1 MDETPKDILLRL
13 KSVCAGLHFGTS
25 LDSVMDA
32 MKEIE
37 RLRESV
43 SEWQSRY
50 DNLQRFYE
58 TEMARLE
65 GGR

>member
-1 MDETPKDILLRL
+1 MDDTPKDILLRL

-25 LDSVMDA
+25 LDSVIDA

-37 RLRESV
+37 LLRESV

-50 DNLQRFYE
+50 DNLQHFYE

>member
-32 MKEIE
+32 MKEIQH
-37 RLRESV
+37 LRESLFDL
-43 SEWQSRY
+43 QSRY
-50 DNLQRFYE
+50 DNLQRFYQ
-58 TEMARLE
+58 TEMTRLQN
-65 GGR
+65 GN

>member
-1 MDETPKDILLRL
+1 MDETPMDILLRL

-25 LDSVMDA
+25 LDSVMEA
-32 MKEIE
+32 MKEIQ

-43 SEWQSRY
+43 FELQSRY

-58 TEMARLE
+58 TEMTRLQN
-65 GGR
+65 GN

>member
-1 MDETPKDILLRL
+1 MDDTPKDILLRL

-32 MKEIE
+32 IKEIQH
-37 RLRESV
+37 LRESV
-43 SEWQSRY
+43 FELQSRY